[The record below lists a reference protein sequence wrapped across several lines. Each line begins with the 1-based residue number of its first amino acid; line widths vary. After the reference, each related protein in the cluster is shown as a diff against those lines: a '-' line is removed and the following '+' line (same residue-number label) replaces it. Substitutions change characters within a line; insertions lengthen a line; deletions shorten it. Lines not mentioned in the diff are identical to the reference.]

1 MRDTPPSPTNELF
14 EQFYDELR
22 ELARYYMAGERAHH
36 TLQPTDLVNE
46 AYTRLVAAAQANVAD
61 RPHFMRLAART
72 MRRILV
78 DHARQKHSLKR
89 GGDFTRVS
97 VSEFPDDSDPLET
110 GLLDL
115 DIAMD
120 KLGTMSERQLTI
132 IELRFFAGLTVEETA
147 QELGVSPRTVNMETR
162 VAKAWLRREL
172 NTA

>member
-1 MRDTPPSPTNELF
+1 MHDSPLSPTSALF

-22 ELARYYMAGERAHH
+22 ELARYYMAGERTHH
-36 TLQPTDLVNE
+36 TLQPTGLVNE
-46 AYTRLVAAAQANVAD
+46 AYTRLVAATHAEVAD
-61 RPHFMRLAART
+61 RPHFMRMAART

-78 DHARQKHSLKR
+78 DHAREKRALKR

-97 VSEFPDDSDPLET
+97 VADFPNDSDPLET
-110 GLLDL
+110 DLIDL

-120 KLGTMSERQLTI
+120 KLGTMSERQLTV

-147 QELGVSPRTVNMETR
+147 GELGVSPRTVNEETR

-172 NTA
+172 STE